1 MRGAIIGSK
10 DNDIIKTLGANEY
23 TKYAEEHIP
32 KDLRNLRQGD
42 AFWNNV
48 VQANGGNSIVVAG
61 RGDNT
66 ITDASLVWIDAN
78 GSNTCTNIVQIKKS
92 PNPKAYVKIVGGQE
106 AYISNPEE
114 YNYANYRND
123 QLENGPS
130 EYERWENSYDDDFFD
145 VNSSQIFFL
154 TDIKDKEWGDRTKPT
169 PGNQVPDMNMVNSKV
184 HEAIDKIE
192 TELNKEADIN
202 SDILEAS
209 WENVMA
215 EKTTLDDEMNGF
227 FSKMFGEMREFEEE
241 ASDPTL
247 EL

>member
-1 MRGAIIGSK
+1 MKIIGG
-10 DNDIIKTLGANEY
+10 T
-23 TKYAEEHIP
+23 
-32 KDLRNLRQGD
+32 
-42 AFWNNV
+42 
-48 VQANGGNSIVVAG
+48 
-61 RGDNT
+61 
-66 ITDASLVWIDAN
+66 
-78 GSNTCTNIVQIKKS
+78 
-92 PNPKAYVKIVGGQE
+92 E

-114 YNYANYRND
+114 YNSANHRND

-154 TDIKDKEWGDRTKPT
+154 TDIKDKEWGDRVQPP
-169 PGNQVPDMNMVNSKV
+169 PGDQSADMNMVSTKV
-184 HEAIDKIE
+184 SEAIAKIE
-192 TELNKEADIN
+192 DELNKEADIN

-215 EKTTLDDEMNGF
+215 EKTMLDDEMNGF
-227 FSKMFGEMREFEEE
+227 FSKMFGEMSTFEEE